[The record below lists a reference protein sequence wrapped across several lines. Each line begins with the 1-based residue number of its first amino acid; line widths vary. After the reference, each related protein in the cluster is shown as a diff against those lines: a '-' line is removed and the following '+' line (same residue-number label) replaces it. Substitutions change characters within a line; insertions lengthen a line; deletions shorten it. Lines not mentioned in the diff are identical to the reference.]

1 MLEKVLN
8 RRYKSVRTLIKHM
21 RKDVGRIHRY
31 GIENGLNIFM
41 TPTFDGEARIEAR
54 DPLLSM
60 PSSYDAIQFGPPLEG
75 PKTGEILLDGF
86 DFRGVDEVIDPMT
99 VGLPRSKSDTFWGI
113 LIKFSQP
120 LAVRGYQECK

>member
-1 MLEKVLN
+1 
-8 RRYKSVRTLIKHM
+8 M

-60 PSSYDAIQFGPPLEG
+60 PSSADAIQFGPPLEG

-99 VGLPRSKSDTFWGI
+99 GRTAQIEIRYVLGDTDKILSAFSGQGLSGVQ
-113 LIKFSQP
+113 IKRKNKVKTGST
-120 LAVRGYQECK
+120 